1 MILLQ
6 KIASAADTAAK
17 VAGAA
22 AGKQGEAEVP
32 IIQLLFKGGWIML
45 PILLLLI
52 LSIYIFFER
61 LFVVMR
67 ASRVDRN
74 FMNQIQDLVQHANID
89 GARSLCK
96 NTNTPVARML
106 DKGLKKIGKPIN
118 EIERALES
126 AGKIE
131 VYKLEKNLSVLGTIS
146 GIAPMFGFLGTIAG
160 VIKIFYNI
168 SIAGDISIG
177 VISEGLYQKMI
188 TSASGLLVGMVA
200 HAAYHFLLLKIDRE
214 IFKMESTAVDFV
226 DLLQEPI

>member
-1 MILLQ
+1 MILLE
-6 KIASAADTAAK
+6 KIVNAAADTAK
-17 VAGAA
+17 AA
-22 AGKQGEAEVP
+22 AGAGAKPGEVEVP
-32 IIQLLFKGGWIML
+32 IIQLLFKGGWIMV
-45 PILLLLI
+45 PILLLLVM
-52 LSIYIFFER
+52 SIYIFFER
-61 LFVVMR
+61 LFTVMR

-106 DKGLKKIGKPIN
+106 DKGLKKIGKPID

-200 HAAYHFLLLKIDRE
+200 HAAYHYLLLKIDRE